1 MMLVHAE
8 LYRIQQ
14 ARKATCTLDHFP
26 SCDLPRSE
34 VVPSNWNLLLN
45 FIPRNRDKV
54 AGRHVLPLS
63 SGVNSIS
70 NLCRFIPPIL
80 SGARYFLGI
89 MQASAHLGLA
99 QHSTSF
105 LGVRAIVVLE
115 GAPWMVGEV
124 QPVILGYHLASYS
137 GMEE

>member
-1 MMLVHAE
+1 MLNLFMFSKRAK
-8 LYRIQQ
+8 RR
-14 ARKATCTLDHFP
+14 ARWTTFRPAIFRGQRLF
-26 SCDLPRSE
+26 RQIG
-34 VVPSNWNLLLN
+34 NLLLN

-54 AGRHVLPLS
+54 AGRHVPPLS

-89 MQASAHLGLA
+89 MQASVHLAVA

-105 LGVRAIVVLE
+105 LGVRVIVALE
-115 GAPWMVGEV
+115 GAPWGVGEV
-124 QPVILGYHLASYS
+124 QPVILGYRLASNS